1 MARPSTQLAI
11 DKAIQRTPGSIA
23 KQGRGQRSHKERKH
37 FQVYTVSQ
45 LLETF
50 RDPRAVLLEIA
61 ETDTFALA
69 EKLGCSPI
77 DALAER
83 RLCAQSVLPYV
94 AQKLPIQV
102 DMRHTKAIHLNIV
115 DDRQYA
121 ELVQLADD
129 TDDST
134 MTIEAQLVTEAE
146 PSSVRDV
153 QPTVPAVPTDQPRDT
168 DGSS

>member
-1 MARPSTQLAI
+1 MARALAQ
-11 DKAIQRTPGSIA
+11 AIKRTPVAMS
-23 KQGRGQRSHKERKH
+23 KLGRGQRSGKRRFEA
-37 FQVYTVSQ
+37 YTVSQ

-69 EKLGCSPI
+69 KKLGCSPI

-115 DDRQYA
+115 DERQYQ
-121 ELVQLADD
+121 ELIDVAASD
-129 TDDST
+129 DDS
-134 MTIEAQLVTEAE
+134 INLSLAA
-146 PSSVRDV
+146 DV
-153 QPTVPAVPTDQPRDT
+153 HDEQETGDKSRRQTLEYETQKGPNTRSDSESPQD
-168 DGSS
+168 